1 MLTTD
6 ICAMIVEEGDCSNL
20 PEAHL
25 VLEVV
30 NEDQDVH
37 QDDQEFVVEN
47 ILFQRAHCFR
57 VGFVLSFIAITVIL
71 IILSR

>member
-1 MLTTD
+1 
-6 ICAMIVEEGDCSNL
+6 MIVEECDCSNL

-30 NEDQDVH
+30 NEDVH
-37 QDDQEFVVEN
+37 QGDQGFVVEN
-47 ILFQRAHCFR
+47 ILFQRADCFR
-57 VGFVLSFIAITVIL
+57 VGFVLSFIAVTVIL